1 MRTNNLK
8 DDNIFCSNGFS
19 EYVEKYPGGAA
30 MPRAAEKYPGGTSI
44 PGAADKILIKF
55 SFSLVFVILMW
66 LSANSFMYLPFTPV
80 PVTMQVFTVMFCAIS
95 LGKTWALVSQL
106 EYLLLGLAGF
116 PLFAGFK
123 NGIAVLLGPTG
134 GYVIG
139 FAAAA
144 FVTGFV
150 YKKLSGKIGPRG
162 FDTCIS
168 CLCGL
173 AVIYTCG
180 WIQLAGFLYQGSNLP
195 GSATYLLTAF
205 KAGVLPFIVFDLLKI
220 MAIVT
225 IQKASE
231 RKRQAI

>member
-1 MRTNNLK
+1 MQAKNLK
-8 DDNIFCSNGFS
+8 NKNIFDKAISFP
-19 EYVEKYPGGAA
+19 EYVEKYSNS
-30 MPRAAEKYPGGTSI
+30 GTV
-44 PGAADKILIKF
+44 PGAAEKILIKF

-66 LSANSFMYLPFTPV
+66 ISANSFLYIPFTPI
-80 PVTMQVFTVMFCAIS
+80 PVTMQVFTVLFCAVS
-95 LGKTWALVSQL
+95 LGKTWALASQL

-150 YKKLSGKIGPRG
+150 YKKLSGKIGG
-162 FDTCIS
+162 SGSDVFIS
-168 CLCGL
+168 CICGL

-180 WIQLAGFLYQGSNLP
+180 FIKLAGFLYLSSNLP
-195 GSATYLLTAF
+195 GGFAFLLAAF

-220 MAIVT
+220 MAIVK

-231 RKRQAI
+231 RKRQEM

>member
-1 MRTNNLK
+1 MKTNSLK
-8 DDNIFCSNGFS
+8 DNNISCSCSSFA
-19 EYVEKYPGGAA
+19 EYVEKYSGDAIMTGIT
-30 MPRAAEKYPGGTSI
+30 E
-44 PGAADKILIKF
+44 KILVKF
-55 SFSLVFVILMW
+55 SLSLVFVILMW
-66 LSANSFMYLPFTPV
+66 ISANSFVYLPFTPV
-80 PVTMQVFTVMFCAIS
+80 PVTMQVFTVLFCAIS

-106 EYLLLGLAGF
+106 EYLMLGLAGF

-123 NGIAVLLGPTG
+123 SGMAVLLGPTG

-144 FVTGFV
+144 FVAGFV
-150 YKKLSGKIGPRG
+150 YKKLSGKIGGSG
-162 FDTCIS
+162 FDVFIS
-168 CLCGL
+168 CVCGL

-180 WIQLAGFLYQGSNLP
+180 CIQLAGFLSLSSNLP
-195 GSATYLLTAF
+195 VGAMLILNAF
-205 KAGVLPFIVFDLLKI
+205 KAGVLPFIIFDLLKI

>member
-1 MRTNNLK
+1 MQINSLK
-8 DDNIFCSNGFS
+8 NKDVFHGNSFS
-19 EYVEKYPGGAA
+19 EYVEKYSGDA
-30 MPRAAEKYPGGTSI
+30 TI
-44 PGAADKILIKF
+44 PGAAEIILIKF

-66 LSANSFMYLPFTPV
+66 ISANSFIYLPFTPV
-80 PVTMQVFTVMFCAIS
+80 PVTMQVFTVLFCAIS

-123 NGIAVLLGPTG
+123 NGMAVLLGPTG

-150 YKKLSGKIGPRG
+150 YKKLSGKIGPSG
-162 FDTCIS
+162 FDVFIS
-168 CLCGL
+168 CVCGL
-173 AVIYTCG
+173 AVIYTSGC
-180 WIQLAGFLYQGSNLP
+180 IHLAGFLYLGSNLP
-195 GSATYLLTAF
+195 GSAVLLLTAF
-205 KAGVLPFIVFDLLKI
+205 KAGVLPFIIFDLLKI

>member
-1 MRTNNLK
+1 
-8 DDNIFCSNGFS
+8 
-19 EYVEKYPGGAA
+19 
-30 MPRAAEKYPGGTSI
+30 
-44 PGAADKILIKF
+44 
-55 SFSLVFVILMW
+55 
-66 LSANSFMYLPFTPV
+66 
-80 PVTMQVFTVMFCAIS
+80 MQVFTVLFCAIS

-123 NGIAVLLGPTG
+123 NGVAVLLGPTG

-150 YKKLSGKIGPRG
+150 YKKLSGKIGASG
-162 FDTCIS
+162 FDVFIA

-180 WIQLAGFLYQGSNLP
+180 CIHLAGFLYLSSKLP
-195 GSATYLLTAF
+195 GGAVLLLTAF
-205 KAGVLPFIVFDLLKI
+205 KAGVLPFIIFDLLKI

-231 RKRQAI
+231 RKKQAI

>member
-1 MRTNNLK
+1 MQTNSLK
-8 DDNIFCSNGFS
+8 DKNIFCSNTFS
-19 EYVEKYPGGAA
+19 EYVEKYSGGIAKPG
-30 MPRAAEKYPGGTSI
+30 AAEKN
-44 PGAADKILIKF
+44 LVKF

-66 LSANSFMYLPFTPV
+66 ISANSFVYLPFTPV
-80 PVTMQVFTVMFCAIS
+80 PVTMQVFTVLFCAIS

-123 NGIAVLLGPTG
+123 NGLAVLLGPTG

-139 FAAAA
+139 FVAAA

-150 YKKLSGKIGPRG
+150 YKKLYGKIGPSG
-162 FDTCIS
+162 FDVFIS
-168 CLCGL
+168 CICGL

-180 WIQLAGFLYQGSNLP
+180 WIHFAGFLYLSSNLAD
-195 GSATYLLTAF
+195 SAALLLTAF
-205 KAGVLPFIVFDLLKI
+205 KAGVLPFIIFDLLKI